1 MNHIANLLG
10 AVALIFWGTYM
21 VKSGMLRTFGMSL
34 RTALS
39 HGLDNRFKGFAA
51 GESLKSIV
59 QTM

>member
-39 HGLDNRFKGFAA
+39 HG
-51 GESLKSIV
+51 
-59 QTM
+59 